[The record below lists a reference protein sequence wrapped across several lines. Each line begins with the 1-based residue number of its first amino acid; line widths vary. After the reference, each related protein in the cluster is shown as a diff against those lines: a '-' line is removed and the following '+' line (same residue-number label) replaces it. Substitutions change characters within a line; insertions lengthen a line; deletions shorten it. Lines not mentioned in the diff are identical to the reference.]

1 MKYFPRLP
9 LEGQVGEWGAENPGG
24 GRDTPGE
31 TAGGDRED
39 KTAAEYNDD
48 IYTVSLLAHLC
59 NQLLLLNFPPLI
71 L

>member
-48 IYTVSLLAHLC
+48 I
-59 NQLLLLNFPPLI
+59 
-71 L
+71 